1 MVDLAKFGSGHPE
14 LKLKEFRNPWQR
26 AEVAPKLFSVSE
38 PYTNYRKAVLELK
51 LQHFRIFRVRD
62 PIETKLAD
70 PGHLELKLQQFRNPW
85 QPKLAQVGSQ
95 PMSHTYGDPRRRPA

>member
-1 MVDLAKFGSGHPE
+1 MVGEPSKVWKLAAAVLQP
-14 LKLKEFRNPWQR
+14 NPWQR
-26 AEVAPKLFSVSE
+26 AEVA
-38 PYTNYRKAVLELK
+38 AK
-51 LQHFRIFRVRD
+51 LQELWHRSFGAKLPHFRIFRVRD
-62 PIETKLAD
+62 PIETKLTG

>member
-1 MVDLAKFGSGHPE
+1 LAAAVLQP
-14 LKLKEFRNPWQR
+14 NPWQR
-26 AEVAPKLFSVSE
+26 AEVATKLQE
-38 PYTNYRKAVLELK
+38 LCNPWQGAKEVLELK